1 MIISSVHA
9 PLSLKKDGKKQA
21 LSHFPEDFF
30 DFAANTDET
39 SGVGTYYPV
48 GSLIVKAGCTYYGYD
63 QDNYAGNVYR
73 YDGPLLFADAGYVDT
88 DECSTG

>member
-1 MIISSVHA
+1 MALQV
-9 PLSLKKDGKKQA
+9 LSLKIICQFYKLFSQI
-21 LSHFPEDFF
+21 PEDFF